1 MKPMKKLNKIA
12 EANLCGIVNAYRDEH
27 RAWMDQVD
35 ENRIESELRDPDFEA
50 FVRLIEAI
58 ASPESNF
65 PSAA

>member
-12 EANLCGIVNAYRDEH
+12 EANLCGIVDAYRGEH

-58 ASPESNF
+58 ASPESSF